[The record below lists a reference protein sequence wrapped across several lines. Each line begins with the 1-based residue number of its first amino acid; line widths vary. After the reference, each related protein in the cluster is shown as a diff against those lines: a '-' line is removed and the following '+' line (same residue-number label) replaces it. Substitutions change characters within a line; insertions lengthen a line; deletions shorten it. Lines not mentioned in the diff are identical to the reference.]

1 MIDFKIDQKLK
12 FAMILPVQIDVNIM
26 KEEVDG
32 IIWMPLCAKR
42 YKLIEWW
49 NKQDT
54 KWRSKINL

>member
-1 MIDFKIDQKLK
+1 
-12 FAMILPVQIDVNIM
+12 MILPVQIDVIIM

-32 IIWMPLCAKR
+32 IIWMPLYAKR

>member
-12 FAMILPVQIDVNIM
+12 FAMILPVQIDVIIM

-49 NKQDT
+49 NK
-54 KWRSKINL
+54 